1 MSFDL
6 AHPALRRALEE
17 RGYAEPTPVQ
27 AAVLKEGLET
37 RDLLVSAQ
45 TGSGKTVGFG
55 LTLAPTLLGD
65 ADRLPHAPSPLAIV
79 IAPTRELAMQVE
91 RELSWLYR
99 PAGGRVCV
107 CVGGTDMRRQ
117 LRALS
122 DGQHIVVGTPGRLVD
137 LLERGALDL
146 KSLRAI
152 VLDEADE
159 MLDMGF
165 REELEKL
172 LTAAPAERR
181 TLLFSATLPEG
192 ILGLTKRYQKNA
204 ERLAVSSGQ
213 AHADIQYR
221 AVLVSPAERERA
233 VVNVLR
239 LVDAPGALVF
249 VSTREAVHHLHA
261 RLMERGFSATAL
273 SGDFTQAERSRSLQA
288 LRDGRARVLV
298 ATDVAARG
306 LDLPDLAL
314 VIHADLPLDAE
325 ALLHRSGRTGRAGR
339 KGLAVLIVPQP
350 RKRVALRLLHE
361 AKLKATWSPPPMP
374 EEILA
379 NDPVRIA
386 AAMVPEGESTEED
399 LAVARALLA
408 AHDPER
414 LVAAWVRE
422 HRDRLPAPEELPG
435 TRYVNE
441 REAAAPNERPAAP
454 GPRDERGPPRG
465 SPSQR
470 GPEGIW
476 FRVNVGRRHNADPRW
491 MVPLICRRGQ
501 VQKAAIGQIR
511 IFNKDSHFE
520 IHPSFAA
527 DFEAAAAMP
536 DRKEPGVLIER
547 V

>member
-65 ADRLPHAPSPLAIV
+65 AERLPHAPSPLAIV

-91 RELSWLYR
+91 RELAWLYR

-146 KSLRAI
+146 SALRAI

-204 ERLAVSSGQ
+204 ERVAVSSGQ

-339 KGLAVLIVPQP
+339 KGLAVLIVPAP

-379 NDPVRIA
+379 KDQVRIA
-386 AAMVPEGESTEED
+386 AAMVPEGESSEED

-441 REAAAPNERPAAP
+441 REAAAPQERAAAP
-454 GPRDERGPPRG
+454 GPRPDRAPPRG
-465 SPSQR
+465 GPPQR

-527 DFEAAAAMP
+527 EFEAAAAMP